1 MRTRF
6 AGKVRRKKAMA
17 QLGQACDE
25 FGTAFDRAGLLAFFF
40 KGPSAQHKVA

>member
-40 KGPSAQHKVA
+40 KGASAQHKVA